1 MSGQSAIFHAL
12 LRPVV
17 LQILRAT
24 GYHSTKGAVL
34 DTLTDMAARYMSTL
48 CETTAAHAI
57 HNHGDAGDYTVVDV
71 RIALQDVGALQPDKL
86 VTEQRWKGEEDMRGV
101 EEFLQWFSGAR
112 MKELMEMGKG
122 DGESD
127 ATDYLSGESALG
139 PPLSPDSRTRRHAD
153 FVCPDSLDEEAQ
165 QDGRR
170 HQVARHHPRQAP
182 RHGERGPGRGRAR
195 HEHRGMD
202 HAAQRRVL
210 RPAAPRGS
218 PRADKRWR
226 PPIAVRQ
233 LRP

>member
-34 DTLTDMAARYMSTL
+34 DTLTDLAARYMSTL
-48 CETTAAHAI
+48 CEATAAHAI

-101 EEFLQWFSGAR
+101 EQFLQWFSGPR

-127 ATDYLSGESALG
+127 ATDYLSALTKKHSKTGDDTKWHGTILGNPLDTVSEIQVEGGPVTSIEEWIMQRSAAYFAPQRQVEAHAQTNG
-139 PPLSPDSRTRRHAD
+139 GSHPSPSASSGLSSVGDR
-153 FVCPDSLDEEAQ
+153 LDVQE
-165 QDGRR
+165 
-170 HQVARHHPRQAP
+170 
-182 RHGERGPGRGRAR
+182 
-195 HEHRGMD
+195 MD
-202 HAAQRRVL
+202 MT
-210 RPAAPRGS
+210 
-218 PRADKRWR
+218 
-226 PPIAVRQ
+226 
-233 LRP
+233 